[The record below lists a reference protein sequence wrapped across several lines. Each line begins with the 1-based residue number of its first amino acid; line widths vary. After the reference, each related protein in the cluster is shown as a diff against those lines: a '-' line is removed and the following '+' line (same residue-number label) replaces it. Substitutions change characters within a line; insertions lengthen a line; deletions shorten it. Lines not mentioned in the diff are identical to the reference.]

1 MWQRAERNA
10 DTCHT
15 KSAPCRKIWNILI
28 MNQQFRTFEQLE
40 YTVDNSAAF
49 IRLNRPEVL
58 NSFTTQ
64 LYGEVKDAVRLA
76 VADSG
81 VDVIV
86 ITGTGRAF
94 ATGGDLKEVL
104 ARIDDP
110 NPLALHAYDDNMPF
124 ETIKH
129 CGKTTI
135 AAVNGICVAGGLAIA
150 SVCDIQIAVRSAK
163 FGIPEAR
170 IGIAS
175 SMMPSLLLSK
185 LSLSKLKYL
194 LYTGKSITAEE
205 AERIGLITEVT
216 DDEALD
222 SRVLE
227 VIGEIRQ
234 TSPNARRLYAEYINR
249 LLPTPPNADLYR
261 SLVSPECQEGLR
273 AFADKRD
280 PGFAR

>member
-1 MWQRAERNA
+1 
-10 DTCHT
+10 
-15 KSAPCRKIWNILI
+15 
-28 MNQQFRTFEQLE
+28 MNQTFRTFEQLV
-40 YTVDNSAAF
+40 YSVSDSVATL
-49 IRLNRPEVL
+49 RLNRPDAL

-76 VADSG
+76 AADSA

-94 ATGGDLKEVL
+94 ATGGDLHEVL

-110 NPLALHAYDDNMPF
+110 NPLALHAYDDQMPF
-124 ETIKH
+124 ETIRH

-150 SVCDIQIAVRSAK
+150 SVCDIQVAVRSAK

-170 IGIAS
+170 VGIAS

-185 LSLSKLKYL
+185 ISLSKLKYL
-194 LYTGKSITAEE
+194 LYTGKSIPAEE
-205 AERIGLITEVT
+205 AERIGLITEVV
-216 DDEALD
+216 DDESLEA
-222 SRVLE
+222 RVLE
-227 VIGEIRQ
+227 VVAEVRK

-261 SLVSPECQEGLR
+261 SLIAPECREGLR

-280 PGFAR
+280 AGFSR

>member
-1 MWQRAERNA
+1 MTQ
-10 DTCHT
+10 T
-15 KSAPCRKIWNILI
+15 
-28 MNQQFRTFEQLE
+28 FRTFEQLV
-40 YTVDNSAAF
+40 YTVDDAVAS
-49 IRLNRPEVL
+49 IRQNRPEAL

-76 VADSG
+76 TADPA
-81 VDVIV
+81 VDIIV

-94 ATGGDLKEVL
+94 ATGGDLHEVL

-110 NPLALHAYDDNMPF
+110 NPLALHAYDDQMPF

-135 AAVNGICVAGGLAIA
+135 AAINGICVAGGLAIA
-150 SVCDIQIAVRSAK
+150 SVCDLQIAVRSAK
-163 FGIPEAR
+163 FGVPEAR

-175 SMMPSLLLSK
+175 SMMPSLLLAK

-194 LYTGKSITAEE
+194 LYTGKSISAEE
-205 AERIGLITEVT
+205 AERIGLITEVVA
-216 DDEALD
+216 DGSLD
-222 SRVLE
+222 ARMLE
-227 VIGEIRQ
+227 VVKEVRK

-261 SLVSPECQEGLR
+261 SLISPECREGLR
-273 AFADKRD
+273 AFAEKRD
-280 PGFAR
+280 PGYAR

>member
-1 MWQRAERNA
+1 MAQSFRN
-10 DTCHT
+10 
-15 KSAPCRKIWNILI
+15 
-28 MNQQFRTFEQLE
+28 FEQLE
-40 YTVDNSAAF
+40 YVVDGSAAR
-49 IRLNRPEVL
+49 IRLNRPDAL
-58 NSFTTQ
+58 NSFTAQ

-76 VADSG
+76 AADAS

-110 NPLALHAYDDNMPF
+110 NPLALYAYDDQMPF

-150 SVCDIQIAVRSAK
+150 SACDLQIAVRSAK

-170 IGIAS
+170 IGMAS
-175 SMMPSLLLSK
+175 SMIPTLLFGKISI
-185 LSLSKLKYL
+185 SKLKYL
-194 LYTGKSITAEE
+194 LYTGKTISADE
-205 AERIGLITEVT
+205 AERIGMITEVT
-216 DDEALD
+216 DDDKLE
-222 SRVLE
+222 SRVRE
-227 VIGEIRQ
+227 VIAEIGR

-249 LLPTPPNADLYR
+249 FLPTPANADLYR
-261 SLVSPECQEGLR
+261 SLVSEECREGLR
-273 AFADKRD
+273 AFSEKRD
-280 PGFAR
+280 PGFVR